1 MIHRSF
7 WLRPSRMQLI
17 WVYGFQLDNEALICM
32 TIVCTYIVWAL
43 QKQWTA
49 DCNWIFWRMWCAM
62 RKRKTQGEKAVVEP
76 THVESKRPDRSLQS
90 LLTLACRIGFAG
102 TTPRWLHSSRQTTA
116 LLRRHRINLKDS
128 NFQVQRREGIFIN
141 WLAWLYSHQTA
152 QLHDFHRQTPN
163 SSSLPATLRHLR
175 HLIQLI
181 EGRVIER

>member
-7 WLRPSRMQLI
+7 WLRSSRMQLV
-17 WVYGFQLDNEALICM
+17 WVYGFQLDNEALISS
-32 TIVCTYIVWAL
+32 IVCTYIVWAL

-102 TTPRWLHSSRQTTA
+102 GRGHGYWWSGVSILWWYQKGRNMHDARQHTLVTLVYLLVQPR
-116 LLRRHRINLKDS
+116 RRR
-128 NFQVQRREGIFIN
+128 
-141 WLAWLYSHQTA
+141 
-152 QLHDFHRQTPN
+152 
-163 SSSLPATLRHLR
+163 
-175 HLIQLI
+175 
-181 EGRVIER
+181 